1 MANKNIIDNAKSF
14 IDRVSKS
21 RKSIPDSTNI
31 GEQLTSALDSVI
43 QGIVNSTLGKASLGQ
58 QLDIVKKNSEALK
71 PLIDSV
77 FNLLKYVSD
86 NLKPSTLL
94 QISVGM
100 KLLGRVNVDP
110 MISLMNTISKGLE
123 GNKLLTGNYDKN
135 NNPFVNF
142 NLMLESIQSVVKPEN
157 VKSLIIGTRLLKLVK
172 LDPVWEFLKSITDN
186 IKSII
191 GRKSFENTSKE
202 VANLTSIVV
211 NIKTMIAT
219 IGATSLLAIMVA
231 PLALIGLP
239 LVDLLLRFTI
249 RIVQRMASFNK
260 KQQDSIAEGRK
271 AILAI
276 GATFTLFALTIYLI
290 GEAATDPS
298 LWRGLIAFT
307 ALVGAAVGLL
317 FVLGHLDK
325 MAKDGAKTILAIGA
339 TFTLFALT
347 VILIGEAAMD
357 EGVWEGFGMFAAL
370 VGIAAGLLFLLGSRF
385 TEKVT
390 REGGLTLLLIGATF
404 SLFALTVILL
414 GEAAVESWDSFW
426 LFAAIVGV
434 AVGTLLLVSLAK
446 GEIIPGAAALAIIA
460 GSFIVF
466 IGVMA
471 LLQVLRVGEDMWI
484 NFGQMLLVVVAAG
497 AVCAGLGAISWLII
511 PGAIAL
517 GAIAVSLLVA
527 STSLLAVSYIIP
539 LIKWDELIS
548 GIGQLALF
556 SLAIGA
562 ASIAILAASLIAI
575 PGLAMFLV
583 ISVSLLLVAVN
594 VLVAYK
600 ALSKIDWRM
609 LVEYMTSE
617 EAGMMGLILSF
628 RTLFNKM
635 SWKDFLKIPA
645 VCAVLIE
652 MGVALEHFGKGLKNI
667 ANLDVDL
674 NLVSSN
680 IAYMMT
686 TLTNTFIEI
695 SKDPEISTLLNDGGI
710 FGTRSKSAQIIR
722 LTKDISTAISKLA
735 TGVADMAN
743 LTVTE
748 YDKNGNV
755 KSKRQLNDAD
765 FTLAG
770 NNIGRIIT
778 NVVDAI
784 STLNSET
791 IDDLIAT
798 GLFGGKSRTSKVLDI
813 AYQVGDVVANLATTV
828 AMYANNQFVGAD
840 GQPVTLSEDGYEK
853 AATNIGRLI
862 KSCVGQF
869 SDDSIATINDKKLN
883 GIKSVGEAINNIT
896 TAVNK
901 VDVSKLDK
909 MTSLAETMLKFGEG
923 VKFNLNGLA
932 EIINGK
938 LVESIDDLKE
948 ALEKVDKT
956 FTDYE
961 VNSGESQSEAPATN
975 VLTGEPG
982 GSGKTVN
989 NTEGDKN
996 KVILTSINTSVNTIS
1011 TEIKKLTAIINKS
1024 SGMKVEITNEPL
1036 KIKKTN

>member
-123 GNKLLTGNYDKN
+123 KNKLLTGNYNEN
-135 NNPFVNF
+135 NNPLVNF
-142 NLMLESIQSVVKPEN
+142 NLILESIQSVVKPEN
-157 VKSLIIGTRLLKLVK
+157 VRSLIIGTRLLKLVK

-211 NIKTMIAT
+211 NIRTMIAT

-298 LWRGLIAFT
+298 IWRGLIAFT
-307 ALVGAAVGLL
+307 ALVGATVGLL

-370 VGIAAGLLFLLGSRF
+370 VGIAVGLLFLLGSRF
-385 TEKVT
+385 TENIT

-517 GAIAVSLLVA
+517 GAIAVSLLLA

-539 LIKWDELIS
+539 LIKWDELIDS
-548 GIGQLALF
+548 TWKLAGF
-556 SLAIGA
+556 MWRISVVCTESLVLG
-562 ASIAILAASLIAI
+562 LIAI
-575 PGLAMFLV
+575 PGLAVLLAISTSLFIV
-583 ISVSLLLVAVN
+583 SVSLLLTSR
-594 VLVAYK
+594 
-600 ALSKIDWRM
+600 ALSKIDWRSIIDSISSENGVEGLLKAIAGIVNISTLKDLAKVM
-609 LVEYMTSE
+609 LICPVLMTISISLRKLAE
-617 EAGMMGLILSF
+617 GLQ
-628 RTLFNKM
+628 
-635 SWKDFLKIPA
+635 
-645 VCAVLIE
+645 
-652 MGVALEHFGKGLKNI
+652 
-667 ANLDVDL
+667 
-674 NLVSSN
+674 
-680 IAYMMT
+680 
-686 TLTNTFIEI
+686 EI
-695 SKDPEISTLLNDGGI
+695 SKLDVNLDEVTLKASNIITTLISVFAKVAQEPEVSALLNEKPGF
-710 FGTRSKSAQIIR
+710 FGQSTTSKMIR
-722 LTKDISTAISKLA
+722 LAKDVSTTISELAI
-735 TGVADMAN
+735 GVADMAN

-778 NVVDAI
+778 NVVDSI

-798 GLFGGKSRTSKVLDI
+798 GLFGGKTRASKVLDI

-923 VKFNLNGLA
+923 VKFNLDGLA

-961 VNSGESQSEAPATN
+961 SSSGGGQSETPATN

-982 GSGKTVN
+982 GSGKTVS

-996 KVILTSINTSVNTIS
+996 KVILTSIDTSVSTIS